1 MQKTTMHLLLKH
13 LYILIIFYSGNSNIC
28 KLLPKSKIIR
38 NTKLFQ
44 EDVHCQV
51 LNSQNWQKSSTGRQT
66 YCSQWNV
73 IQYLMTKL
81 CTGITTK
88 TCGRL
93 LPTEEENIWSATVLF
108 CMVYSLLVASTNRGW
123 IVSILYSSMLGKILC
138 LWQNTKIVYGK
149 RVLYH

>member
-1 MQKTTMHLLLKH
+1 MRILLKH
-13 LYILIIFYSGNSNIC
+13 LYILIIFYPGNSNIC

-88 TCGRL
+88 HVGDYCQQKRKISD
-93 LPTEEENIWSATVLF
+93 LPLF
-108 CMVYSLLVASTNRGW
+108 NFVWY
-123 IVSILYSSMLGKILC
+123 ILC
-138 LWQNTKIVYGK
+138 LWQARTEAKLSVYFI
-149 RVLYH
+149 RACWERYFACDIIQR